1 MPSFTAIDFETAD
14 HQRDSACAI
23 AMVRVERGRVVD
35 RQDALIRPP
44 RREVLSTWIHG
55 LTWDDLRAA
64 DPFPVVWGRLQPLLN
79 GSAFVV
85 AHNAAFD
92 RGVLAACCRAAGIRP
107 PALPWLCT
115 VQIAKRTWGRTKNSL
130 PDVCRGL
137 GIPLDHHDAAS
148 DALACARIAL
158 AAHARGA
165 LVNPQL
171 DAATAPPTTRQP
183 PTAGALL
190 RAQRARLFAP
200 RP

>member
-23 AMVRVERGRVVD
+23 AMVRVQRGRIVD

-55 LTWDDLRAA
+55 LTWDDLRDA
-64 DPFPVVWGRLQPLLN
+64 DPFAVVWARLSHMLD
-79 GSAFVV
+79 GSAFLV

-92 RGVLAACCRAAGIRP
+92 RGVLSACCRSAGLQP
-107 PALPWLCT
+107 PALRWICT
-115 VQIAKRTWGRTKNSL
+115 VDVAKRTWGRAKNGL
-130 PDVCRGL
+130 PEVCRGL

-165 LVNPQL
+165 LVAPDL
-171 DAATAPPTTRQP
+171 VAGIRAPPRP
-183 PTAGALL
+183 GAPAALL
-190 RAQRARLFAP
+190 RARRAWLFAP